1 MGRTEVMQ
9 MTDTKTVIAWPD
21 NEWPDWPTADGQPTT
36 GAKSYG
42 GIVGQIPPPDT
53 LPDEKEE
60 QPPDPAPEPQD
71 QPETDEP
78 RLKFPG
84 EGDDMPP
91 DMAPRTEPEAHAQSP
106 NAGQPQGEEQGPEH
120 STGY

>member
-1 MGRTEVMQ
+1 
-9 MTDTKTVIAWPD
+9 MTDSKTVYAWPD
-21 NEWPDWPTADGQPTT
+21 TEWPDWPTADGQPTT

-53 LPDEKEE
+53 NPDEKDE
-60 QPPDPAPEPQD
+60 QPDPAPEE
-71 QPETDEP
+71 QPETVEP

-91 DMAPRTEPEAHAQSP
+91 DMADGASAQSP
-106 NAGQPQGEEQGPEH
+106 NAGQPEGEDRGLEH

>member
-1 MGRTEVMQ
+1 
-9 MTDTKTVIAWPD
+9 MTDSKTVMAWHD

-60 QPPDPAPEPQD
+60 QPDPDPAPEPQE

-78 RLKFPG
+78 RLRFPG
-84 EGDDMPP
+84 ESDDLPP
-91 DMAPRTEPEAHAQSP
+91 DIAAGADTPPEVNAQSP
-106 NAGQPQGEEQGPEH
+106 NAGQPPGEDQGPEH

>member
-1 MGRTEVMQ
+1 
-9 MTDTKTVIAWPD
+9 MTDSRTPIAGADSESP
-21 NEWPDWPTADGQPTT
+21 NWPTADGQPTT

-60 QPPDPAPEPQD
+60 QPPDPAPEPRE

-78 RLKFPG
+78 GLKFPG

-91 DMAPRTEPEAHAQSP
+91 DMAPDAHAQSP
-106 NAGQPQGEEQGPEH
+106 NAGQPRGEDPGLEH
-120 STGY
+120 STG

>member
-1 MGRTEVMQ
+1 
-9 MTDTKTVIAWPD
+9 MTDSRTVMVGPD
-21 NEWPDWPTADGQPTT
+21 RELPDWPTADGQPTT

-60 QPPDPAPEPQD
+60 EPPDPTPEE

-78 RLKFPG
+78 DLRFPG
-84 EGDDMPP
+84 EGDDLPADGSATSLQRDSPP
-91 DMAPRTEPEAHAQSP
+91 GA
-106 NAGQPQGEEQGPEH
+106 
-120 STGY
+120 

>member
-1 MGRTEVMQ
+1 MD
-9 MTDTKTVIAWPD
+9 MTDSRTVYAWPD

-53 LPDEKEE
+53 DPNIG
-60 QPPDPAPEPQD
+60 PPDVD
-71 QPETDEP
+71 RQPGIDEP
-78 RLKFPG
+78 PGIEPPEERPDTGEPRMDFPA
-84 EGDDMPP
+84 ENGDIPP
-91 DMAPRTEPEAHAQSP
+91 EVQVASP
-106 NAGQPQGEEQGPEH
+106 NAGQPEGEKPGPEH